1 MERPGTAAS
10 SLTQRHRQVK
20 REKKAECFQ
29 GDFLAIGLPKA
40 IGFPLSCLICLS
52 RTCVGHQQ
60 LTRWV
65 ISLCPTYVCMYNVYI
80 INICFLWDVC
90 IYDVLTGDNIY
101 STPMRIDEIIRHLKK
116 LAKLWNETHPV
127 AQLDEFRFLKKLA
140 KLCETKLIQLHNSMS
155 FVFEWCLDSE
165 LPCFGVLGWS
175 AVEQYNNHHMNIYH
189 QISLKLSLNITHLLP
204 TWGNVYESCPSNWVC
219 TVIFSGQV
227 IQPSHD

>member
-1 MERPGTAAS
+1 M
-10 SLTQRHRQVK
+10 
-20 REKKAECFQ
+20 
-29 GDFLAIGLPKA
+29 
-40 IGFPLSCLICLS
+40 
-52 RTCVGHQQ
+52 
-60 LTRWV
+60 
-65 ISLCPTYVCMYNVYI
+65 YVCMYNVYI
-80 INICFLWDVC
+80 IDYKY
-90 IYDVLTGDNIY
+90 IYSMGRMYIWCTGDDIY
-101 STPMRIDEIIRHLKK
+101 SRDYPSLKK

-140 KLCETKLIQLHNSMS
+140 KLCETKLIQLHNSRS